1 MLYLKKT
8 DICIN
13 NPKNSST
20 NKMKLHTACGYS
32 LLTKWYHWNIKK
44 INHVIKKIY
53 YVSKKINNDYD
64 DNTCYLREKEKQN
77 KKSIKVVFHNG
88 STYDYCFITRA
99 SKRI

>member
-1 MLYLKKT
+1 MIPLKHKE
-8 DICIN
+8 
-13 NPKNSST
+13 
-20 NKMKLHTACGYS
+20 NKSRY
-32 LLTKWYHWNIKK
+32 
-44 INHVIKKIY
+44 KKIY

-77 KKSIKVVFHNG
+77 KKPIKVVFHNG